1 MPTEPAYIRNL
12 KSFTR
17 GNLSLTDLPELEAEM
32 YGGSARA
39 TVLMLCAVLET
50 CLTIFL
56 RDRMR
61 PSLNSDDDRRLF
73 DTGGS
78 LRDLSAKTIIG
89 YAFNF
94 FGPETKHDIDLI
106 RLLRNEFA
114 HSRRAFGFST
124 PQVIEF
130 CTHLKSPDWPG
141 VIIPLG
147 YLNSARPEDLSSY
160 LDKTNPRT
168 RYAMACHNISEHL
181 LQNTQQ
187 ASIAGVIVPDLR

>member
-73 DTGGS
+73 DSGGS

-124 PQVIEF
+124 PQVTEF
-130 CTHLKSPDWPG
+130 CTHLRSPDWPG
-141 VIIPLG
+141 VIIPHS
-147 YLNSARPEDLSSY
+147 YLNSARHEDLSSY

-187 ASIAGVIVPDLR
+187 AAIAGVIVPDLR

>member
-12 KSFTR
+12 KAFAR
-17 GNLSLTDLPELEAEM
+17 GDLTIADLPKLEDEM
-32 YGGSARA
+32 YGSSDRA

-61 PSLNSDDDRRLF
+61 PTLNSDDDRRLF
-73 DTGGS
+73 DSGGP
-78 LRDLSAKTIIG
+78 LRDLSAKTMIG

-114 HSRRAFGFST
+114 HSRRSFGFST
-124 PQVIEF
+124 PQVLDF
-130 CTHLKSPDWPG
+130 CKHLKSPDWPG
-141 VIIPLG
+141 VMIPKS
-147 YLNSARPEDLSSY
+147 YLASARHEGLSSY
-160 LDKTNPRT
+160 IDKANPKT
-168 RYAMACHNISEHL
+168 RYATACHNIAEHL